1 MAKRNE
7 GWRKGNGSFLSLEH
21 LSLSLPLKGEGR
33 GEIWER
39 SVLEEAWNDRFPYE
53 TRPQRNNFRKRSGT
67 GCSTLF
73 ENRLPSLSL
82 SLSVFLF
89 SLFFSFNGIS
99 RMGAIKMLRLLVY
112 RKTPYVPGEKLRL
125 RSEKAKSQPIQRVNS
140 IGISPGRGG
149 RGEEVNV
156 LWRVGK
162 IGEGDSMARL
172 TRKNSFPVCYYFY
185 AREPDE
191 NAPIAGFF
199 NFSMGQFLLL
209 LLLSAR
215 YPGKRTF
222 FKTCINVFSFL
233 IKVILLVVCIFT
245 LINWDNYPLKLITIF
260 NSKDAC
266 FEEKKISNFLLQKKK
281 VT

>member
-1 MAKRNE
+1 
-7 GWRKGNGSFLSLEH
+7 
-21 LSLSLPLKGEGR
+21 
-33 GEIWER
+33 
-39 SVLEEAWNDRFPYE
+39 
-53 TRPQRNNFRKRSGT
+53 
-67 GCSTLF
+67 
-73 ENRLPSLSL
+73 
-82 SLSVFLF
+82 
-89 SLFFSFNGIS
+89 
-99 RMGAIKMLRLLVY
+99 MLRLLVY

-199 NFSMGQFLLL
+199 NFSMGWDSFFYFFFFFLLDIL
-209 LLLSAR
+209 ENAR
-215 YPGKRTF
+215 FLKLAQI
-222 FKTCINVFSFL
+222 CILRREIFSFL
-233 IKVILLVVCIFT
+233 IEIILLVVYIFT
-245 LINWDNYPLKLITIF
+245 LINWDN
-260 NSKDAC
+260 
-266 FEEKKISNFLLQKKK
+266 
-281 VT
+281 

>member
-1 MAKRNE
+1 MEVFSPSNIFL
-7 GWRKGNGSFLSLEH
+7 FLSRWKER
-21 LSLSLPLKGEGR
+21 ER
-33 GEIWER
+33 EREIWER

-266 FEEKKISNFLLQKKK
+266 FEEI
-281 VT
+281 